1 MPGPLIVVTGTGTG
15 IGKTHVACA
24 LLRAAA
30 GRGVR
35 AFGYKPVE
43 SGVGAEA
50 LSDAER
56 LAIAGSFH
64 VQHPPGLR
72 LRAPISPHLA
82 ARHEGAVLDWEA
94 IRGFVAD
101 LRAKDVAVLL
111 ELPGG
116 LFTPLTDAF
125 RNVDAVGPL
134 APGLTLL
141 LGSNRLGVLH
151 DVGAALAGAAHVG
164 ASVHAVGLVDAATA
178 DASTDS
184 NPAEVARI
192 VGRRWVG
199 TWPRG
204 TEEALARCDAT
215 AEAVKLWLR

>member
-15 IGKTHVACA
+15 IGKTHVASA
-24 LLRAAA
+24 LLRAASA
-30 GRGVR
+30 RGVR

-43 SGVGAEA
+43 SGVGDEA
-50 LSDAER
+50 VSDAER
-56 LAIAGSFH
+56 LSSAGSFH

-82 ARHEGAVLDWEA
+82 AREEGAVLDWESIGA
-94 IRGFVAD
+94 FVAE
-101 LRAKDVAVLL
+101 LRAKNVAVLL

-116 LFTPLTDAF
+116 LFTPLTDGF
-125 RNVDAVGPL
+125 RNVDAVASL
-134 APGLTLL
+134 APDLTLL
-141 LGSNRLGVLH
+141 LASNRLGVLH

-164 ASVHAVGLVDAATA
+164 APVQAVGLVDAVGA
-178 DASTDS
+178 DASTAS

-192 VGRRWVG
+192 VGGRWVG
-199 TWPRG
+199 TWPRR

-215 AEAVKLWLR
+215 EEALKLWLR